1 MHNHCV
7 VPENIHTPLPVHGR
21 SLEIPRGRGGGG
33 SKAVISEGWREGF
46 MGNHFSKEWR
56 TTYKALKATHDW
68 SEVQKHTY
76 VRCFEPKV
84 STPCHW
90 DEVYFISFNVSVFS
104 LSKLALQSP
113 EERCVFGAKSKWFKM
128 ADITGVSSSDFQ
140 LCLIFVHPT
149 FRCFHFSSLNYYLH
163 MQETHFW

>member
-7 VPENIHTPLPVHGR
+7 VPENIHTPPSRARKIIGN
-21 SLEIPRGRGGGG
+21 SKGEGEGG

-56 TTYKALKATHDW
+56 TTNKALKATYDW

-90 DEVYFISFNVSVFS
+90 DEVHIISFNVSVFS

-113 EERCVFGAKSKWFKM
+113 EERCVFEAKSKWFKM
-128 ADITGVSSSDFQ
+128 ADITGVLFPDFQ
-140 LCLIFVHPT
+140 LCLIFVQPT
-149 FRCFHFSSLNYYLH
+149 FRCFHFSSLKYYLH